1 MAQNTILAAGTSAAS
16 SSNIVVAAGSRV
28 TVGAFV
34 ATGSLPIGVE
44 LNVVID
50 TPGADESIGK
60 LTYSSPAFLLNGPG
74 TFRVV
79 RQNISGFG
87 VAVGAFTEDA

>member
-1 MAQNTILAAGTSAAS
+1 MAQNTILAAGTTAQV
-16 SSNIVVAAGSRV
+16 SSNIVIAANARV

-34 ATGSLPIGVE
+34 DSGNIPTDVQ

-50 TPGADESIGK
+50 TPGADVSVGK
-60 LTYSSPAFLLNGPG
+60 LSVTSPAMLLNGPG

-79 RQNISGFG
+79 RMNIAAFG
-87 VAVGAFTEDA
+87 VSVGAFTEDA